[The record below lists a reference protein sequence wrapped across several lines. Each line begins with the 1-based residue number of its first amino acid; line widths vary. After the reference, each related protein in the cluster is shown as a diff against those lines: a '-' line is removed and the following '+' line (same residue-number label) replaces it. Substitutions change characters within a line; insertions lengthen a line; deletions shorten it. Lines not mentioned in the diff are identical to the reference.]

1 MKKGIFL
8 MGVLFFTTLS
18 FALNMSL
25 VWAEYPDRK
34 IRLISPFEAGGGTD
48 LTARILARYANPY
61 LSDRIYVENVVGAG
75 GAIGFREGGK
85 SPPDGYTL
93 TMVPNSIFTGPL
105 MVKDFPTVDL
115 FDFICVVMKDPN
127 TLTVK
132 LDSRF
137 KTGADLISYAKAN
150 PGNVSIGT
158 AGFASYSHLI
168 LVAFEEAIGTKFNMV
183 PYKGAGPAQV
193 AAVGG
198 HVDGAISGF
207 SEAFSLVDGKKLRYL
222 MILGDNRH
230 QSFPEVRTAKELGY
244 DLVFYNF
251 NSIAVPKGTPKEIK
265 EILGKAFKRAIEN
278 EDCKKTFEKMNRP
291 SFYIPPEEAGP
302 WLKVIADSYK
312 KAAAKIGVKP
322 E

>member
-8 MGVLFFTTLS
+8 MGVLFLTTFS
-18 FALNMSL
+18 FAFDMGL

-34 IRLISPFEAGGGTD
+34 IKLISPFEAGGGTD

-61 LSDRIYVENVVGAG
+61 LNDRVYVENVVGAG

-85 SPPDGYTL
+85 AAPDGYTL
-93 TMVPNSIFTGPL
+93 TMVPNSIITGPL
-105 MVKDFPTVDL
+105 MVKDFPTLDL
-115 FDFICVVMKDPN
+115 FDIICVVMKDPN

-132 LDSRF
+132 SDSSF

-150 PGNVSIGT
+150 PVKVSIGT

-168 LVAFEEAIGTKFNMV
+168 VVAFEDAIGTKFNMV

-198 HVDGAISGF
+198 HVDGAISGL

-222 MILGDNRH
+222 IVFGDKRH
-230 QSFPEVRTAKELGY
+230 QSFPEVPTAKELGY
-244 DLVFYNF
+244 DLAFYNF
-251 NSIAVPKGTPKEIK
+251 NSVAVPKGTPKEIK
-265 EILGKAFKRAIEN
+265 DILARAFKKAIEN
-278 EDCKKTFEKMNRP
+278 EECKKTFEKMNRP
-291 SFYIPPEEAGP
+291 SFYVPPEEAVP
-302 WLKVIADSYK
+302 WIKAIADAYK
-312 KAAAKIGVKP
+312 SAANKIGIKP